1 MLNGFSKFTL
11 ACRERVIIKGFDKA
25 GIIDALNMGFSFNE
39 NPFDDEDL

>member
-11 ACRERVIIKGFDKA
+11 ACRKIVIIEGFDKA
-25 GIIDALNMGFSFNE
+25 GINMDLLFNE